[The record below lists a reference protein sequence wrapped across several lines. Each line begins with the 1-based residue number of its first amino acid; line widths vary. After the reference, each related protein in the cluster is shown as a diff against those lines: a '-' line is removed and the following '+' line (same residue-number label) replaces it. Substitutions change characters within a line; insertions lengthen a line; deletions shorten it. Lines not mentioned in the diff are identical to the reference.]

1 MSPLHERAK
10 ENLRGCRVLVAMAGN
25 GGVGN
30 NVMVALLAIA
40 REAPLI
46 DLDLFGVAERLHGK
60 EGIELIEVLG

>member
-1 MSPLHERAK
+1 MSLLDRAK

-40 REAPLI
+40 REATLI

-60 EGIELIEVLG
+60 EGIELIEVVG

>member
-1 MSPLHERAK
+1 MSLLLDQAK

-40 REAPLI
+40 RKAPLI

-60 EGIELIEVLG
+60 KGIKPIEVVG

>member
-1 MSPLHERAK
+1 MSPLREWAK
-10 ENLRGCRVLVAMAGN
+10 ENLRGRRVLVAMAGN
-25 GGVGN
+25 GGVGKN
-30 NVMVALLAIA
+30 AIATLLAIA

>member
-1 MSPLHERAK
+1 MNPLLERAK
-10 ENLRGCRVLVAMAGN
+10 ENLRDRRVLVAMTGN

-40 REAPLI
+40 REAPMI
-46 DLDLFGVAERLHGK
+46 DLDLFGE